1 MGLLDKVGTAFKNT
15 DSKIGQSI
23 EESKIN
29 GKINEEL
36 HKTNKNY
43 GALGELYYA
52 KTEGTAENFDEDS
65 RKICAEIRESL
76 ETIDSLKEEL
86 ETVRTKAES
95 LREANKTK
103 PE

>member
-52 KTEGTAENFDEDS
+52 RPRARRRTST
-65 RKICAEIRESL
+65 RIRGRSAP
-76 ETIDSLKEEL
+76 
-86 ETVRTKAES
+86 R
-95 LREANKTK
+95 
-103 PE
+103 